1 MKLKRSTYDVA
12 VNLICL
18 ILLLG
23 TVVYFVVNWGE
34 FPDKVSG
41 HYNAMGEVDRWGNKE
56 ELLITL
62 IIAWIMYL
70 GMTAI
75 EHFPQVWNTGV
86 RVTEEN
92 KKRVYSILKNM
103 IVTLKLTVVVI
114 FVFLTVNSASASQL
128 PLWFLPVFLILIF
141 GSIIFFGIKLSRAK

>member
-18 ILLLG
+18 VLLLG
-23 TVVYFVVNWGE
+23 TVVYFVANWGE
-34 FPDKVSG
+34 FPDRVPG
-41 HYNAMGEVDRWGNKE
+41 HYNAMGEVDRWGNKG

-75 EHFPQVWNTGV
+75 ERFPQVWNTGV

-92 KKRVYSILKNM
+92 KKRVYRILKNM
-103 IVTLKLTVVVI
+103 IVTLKLTVVAI
-114 FVFLTVNSASASQL
+114 FVFLAVNSASASQL
-128 PLWFLPVFLILIF
+128 PLWFLPAFLILIF